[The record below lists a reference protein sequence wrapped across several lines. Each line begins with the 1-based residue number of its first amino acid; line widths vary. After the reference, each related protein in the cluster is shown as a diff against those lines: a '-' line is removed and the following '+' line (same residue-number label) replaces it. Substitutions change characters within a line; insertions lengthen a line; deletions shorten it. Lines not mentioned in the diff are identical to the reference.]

1 MGKSTARITPVRHQG
16 IDCVRLGV
24 EGASVTVSRFGA
36 QILSW
41 VPADGRER
49 LFLSARAVGDGTAP
63 IRGGVPICFPQ
74 FSGLGSLP
82 KHGFARTREW
92 QTSDAADA
100 DADLVFSL
108 ESDQQTRSL
117 WPHAFAARFAM
128 SLSAVRL
135 SMQFSVRNTGVA
147 AFAFTGALHTYFRIA
162 AIEQVALSGLGGCEY
177 RDAADGDATRRE
189 RDAAL
194 RFEAEV
200 DRVYHD
206 APRGLVLST
215 PEGALSIEST
225 GFADTVVWNPGATLC
240 ARMPDMAP
248 DGYRHMVC
256 VEAAAARLPVT
267 VLPGQSWTGGQTLT
281 VVPPDG
287 SVR

>member
-1 MGKSTARITPVRHQG
+1 MGKSATRITPVRQQG
-16 IDCVRLGV
+16 IDCVRLGI

-36 QILSW
+36 QVLSW
-41 VPADGRER
+41 VPADGKER
-49 LFLSARAVGDGTAP
+49 LFLSERAVVDGTSP

-82 KHGFARTREW
+82 KHGFARIREW
-92 QTSDAADA
+92 QTTDAADTN
-100 DADLVFSL
+100 ADLVFSL

-117 WPHAFAARFAM
+117 WPHAFAARFAI
-128 SLSAVRL
+128 SLSAL
-135 SMQFSVRNTGVA
+135 GLTMQFSVRNTGDA
-147 AFAFTGALHTYFRIA
+147 AFAFTGALHSYFRIA
-162 AIEQVALSGLGGCEY
+162 AIEHVALSGLGGCEY
-177 RDAADGDATRRE
+177 RDAADADAVRRE
-189 RDAAL
+189 SNAAI

-206 APRGLVLST
+206 APRELVLKT
-215 PEGALSIEST
+215 PEGALSIASD

-248 DGYRHMVC
+248 DGYRYMVC
-256 VEAAAARLPVT
+256 VEAAAARLPVR
-267 VLPGQSWTGGQTLT
+267 VLPGQSWTGRQTLT
-281 VVPPDG
+281 VIPLER